1 MNMGNTQTVQKIG
14 FEDVQIVIKN
24 PETYFLINT
33 LSDVEQQCLII
44 NTVNISQEELLVNKY
59 LQTNKQIKIVIYG
72 KNNIDETVFKKQ
84 QQLVSLGFVNVYI
97 YIGGLFEW
105 LILQDIYGTSEFP
118 TTKKELDFL
127 KYKPRPILNIQ
138 MLTNS

>member
-1 MNMGNTQTVQKIG
+1 MGNTQTVQKIG

-33 LSDVEQQCLII
+33 LSDAEQQCLII

-72 KNNIDETVFKKQ
+72 KNNVDETVFKKQ
-84 QQLVSLGFVNVYI
+84 QQLVSLGFANVYI

>member
-33 LSDVEQQCLII
+33 LSDAEQQCLII

-72 KNNIDETVFKKQ
+72 KNNVDETVFKKQ

>member
-14 FEDVQIVIKN
+14 FEDVQIVTKN

-33 LSDVEQQCLII
+33 LSELEQQCLII
-44 NTVNISQEELLVNKY
+44 NTVNISQEELLVNKH
-59 LQTNKQIKIVIYG
+59 LQSNKQIKIVIYG
-72 KNNIDETVFKKQ
+72 KNNVDETVFKKH
-84 QQLVSLGFVNVYI
+84 QQLISLGFTNVYI

-105 LILQDIYGTSEFP
+105 LTLQDIYGTSEFP

-127 KYKPRPILNIQ
+127 KYKPKPILNIQ
-138 MLTNS
+138 MLTN

>member
-1 MNMGNTQTVQKIG
+1 MGNTQTVQKIG

-33 LSDVEQQCLII
+33 LSELEQQCLIV

-72 KNNIDETVFKKQ
+72 KNNVDETVFKKQ
-84 QQLVSLGFVNVYI
+84 QQLVSLGFANVYI

-138 MLTNS
+138 MLTN

>member
-1 MNMGNTQTVQKIG
+1 MGNTQTVQKIG

-33 LSDVEQQCLII
+33 LSDTEQQCLII

-72 KNNIDETVFKKQ
+72 KNNVDETVFKKQ

>member
-1 MNMGNTQTVQKIG
+1 MGNTQTVQKIG

-33 LSDVEQQCLII
+33 LSDLEQQCLII

-72 KNNIDETVFKKQ
+72 KNNVDETVFKKH
-84 QQLVSLGFVNVYI
+84 QQLVSLGFANVYI

-138 MLTNS
+138 MLTN

>member
-1 MNMGNTQTVQKIG
+1 MGNTQTVQKIG

-33 LSDVEQQCLII
+33 LSELEQQCLIV

-72 KNNIDETVFKKQ
+72 KNNVDETVFKKQ
-84 QQLVSLGFVNVYI
+84 QQLVS
-97 YIGGLFEW
+97 
-105 LILQDIYGTSEFP
+105 
-118 TTKKELDFL
+118 
-127 KYKPRPILNIQ
+127 R
-138 MLTNS
+138 

>member
-1 MNMGNTQTVQKIG
+1 MGNTQTVQKIG

-33 LSDVEQQCLII
+33 LSDAEQQCLII

-72 KNNIDETVFKKQ
+72 KNNVDETVFKKQ
-84 QQLVSLGFVNVYI
+84 QQLVSLGFANVYI

-138 MLTNS
+138 MLTN

>member
-1 MNMGNTQTVQKIG
+1 MGNTQTVQKIG

-33 LSDVEQQCLII
+33 LSDTEQQCLII